1 MQQALARRQPS
12 ARTRSHVREIPL
24 QRRYGIAASGEDNS
38 GVAIPRDLHQAR
50 DERLPEDIQAGS
62 AAITLP
68 EGLEEL
74 SPVLEDL
81 LTGVDVPRDVELSA
95 TPVAEPLD
103 EGERGV
109 DPPAVDVADDHVHDA
124 PPSSGHPTEEEQPT
138 SAVPTDRALLSV
150 DGPLVSDQAWEW
162 MQTLLPSSAG
172 RRGGRWRDHRQV
184 VEAICWKYRTG
195 TPWRRLPA
203 QFGPWQTAYERLS
216 RWRADGT
223 WARVLSQARTDADAA
238 RELAWLFAVDTPAVR
253 APGAPGGGAAAAEDS
268 AAA

>member
-24 QRRYGIAASGEDNS
+24 QRRYGIAASGENDS
-38 GVAIPRDLHQAR
+38 MVAIPRDLPQAR
-50 DERLPEDIQAGS
+50 DERRPEGIQAAS
-62 AAITLP
+62 AAITGSEVFVEP
-68 EGLEEL
+68 SPVIEGL
-74 SPVLEDL
+74 
-81 LTGVDVPRDVELSA
+81 LTDADGVDHA
-95 TPVAEPLD
+95 
-103 EGERGV
+103 
-109 DPPAVDVADDHVHDA
+109 HDA
-124 PPSSGHPTEEEQPT
+124 PASSDHPAEEVQPT
-138 SAVPTDRALLSV
+138 SVEPTDLALLGG

-162 MQTLLPSSAG
+162 MQTLLPSSTG

-203 QFGPWQTAYERLS
+203 RFGPWTTAFERLS

-223 WARVLSQARTDADAA
+223 WARVLSQVRTDADAA
-238 RELAWLFAVDTPAVR
+238 RELAWLFAVDPSAVQAPETPED
-253 APGAPGGGAAAAEDS
+253 GTAAAEVS